1 MTCNGW
7 TNSETW
13 TVNLWFGDVF
23 AEMADEGALEGDMLK
38 DFVIEMLESDGS
50 LPESGLVADVM
61 NEFLRKVDW
70 DELAA
75 NHTVEEEE
83 EELA

>member
-1 MTCNGW
+1 MCNGW

-23 AEMADEGALEGDMLK
+23 AEMGFDGRLDREMLK
-38 DFVIEMLESDGS
+38 DFVIEMLEADGS

-61 NEFLRKVDW
+61 NDFLRRVDW
-70 DELAA
+70 DELAE
-75 NHTVEEEE
+75 NHSGAE
-83 EELA
+83 AA